1 MDHGA
6 KRKTQTTK
14 FLGDNMEENLDVLG
28 NGDNFLDTALKTQSM
43 KEIIDKMD
51 FIKIKNSSPWLVW
64 LSGSSVSQGTCL
76 GCGPG
81 PQ

>member
-43 KEIIDKMD
+43 KEIMI
-51 FIKIKNSSPWLVW
+51 SW
-64 LSGSSVSQGTCL
+64 T
-76 GCGPG
+76 
-81 PQ
+81 